1 MICKRL
7 SGPWIPP
14 PAFGRPKVQSVGNF
28 LPAIL
33 CPIFSPLPPKKAYQ
47 EQTGKSGSFGVWHQ
61 PQGYV
66 SNFLV
71 RPASS

>member
-33 CPIFSPLPPKKAYQ
+33 CPIFSPLPPKKAGSIISRNAAPVYKLHCQ
-47 EQTGKSGSFGVWHQ
+47 ETHLCLNLFG
-61 PQGYV
+61 Y
-66 SNFLV
+66 
-71 RPASS
+71 